1 MTHERGRDRRYRA
14 KRRDSEIATDIQDR
28 WRRRLLSGT
37 HRRTSPTHPRSGLT
51 VLGPARIIDVMKN
64 VASLPPIVATS
75 LLTELEAAGIPAGST
90 DLMAPGVAGA
100 IPGLSGSTVTVW
112 VEDEAHLAAAR
123 GVLKQLQADAGDDTE
138 YFKDDEATDA

>member
-1 MTHERGRDRRYRA
+1 MTHERGRDRRYRI
-14 KRRDSEIATDIQDR
+14 KRRDPEIATDIQDR

-51 VLGPARIIDVMKN
+51 GLGPARIIDVMKN
-64 VASLPPIVATS
+64 VASLPPIVASS
-75 LLTELEAAGIPAGST
+75 LLAELESAGIPAGST

-138 YFKDDEATDA
+138 YFKDDEAKDA